1 MWLVGRAK
9 IGNRGC
15 IRHVNYAQVKMM
27 PAAIMHEKIQRS
39 SAAGQPA
46 PSHSQPPVYH
56 SNTAPKRSLSS
67 KPRLSNSSDRPEHP
81 SLSRVKGR
89 PNMFTPPPVSSEG
102 SWLRDQSPAHPGTR
116 TPNRSYGMFTRFVSS
131 GRILTSYD
139 LDTPE
144 PSTPTLVNPSSA
156 LLQDL
161 LKEQRAHRGSR
172 GNISEDLDNSAPRT
186 PETVR
191 VHDDTASEKARKVND
206 ALSAGQRKPKE
217 MGMREMD
224 NYVSKMNK
232 LNFDLKLEVFHRTQ
246 QMKILEQKLGRMA
259 EMEEQLAYMD
269 QLEAEVKE
277 LRGVAN
283 ENRMLREANK
293 QLSSDFKNRDQAV
306 VEAVDLICQ
315 LETKIDVLENG
326 GRTSK
331 MSMSRPTT
339 ADASDILT
347 PKAHTMVEIPERTS
361 SRRGSR
367 NSSVMNVAHRQTSS
381 ELRKLSK
388 APSFLRVDD
397 KSTATL
403 RGLYEPQTNDSR
415 SAVSELAKSE
425 SFHTMNDTL
434 EPESPRLS
442 VLSEC
447 SELNTFDTPTKWDD
461 LDCLDIPVR
470 KALSTTG
477 SMDSYVRP
485 TEKEE
490 SKEDQIDRWMQSR
503 EDINETIITRRRNRA
518 SWAPSTSGLTS
529 LAADLYS
536 QKPRGRGRLDASLFG
551 GITLPPTPDTM
562 STAYVVG
569 TNRSNGSN
577 GSNGSIEAQKS
588 FRNDQ
593 DPFFTAKPINR
604 PHSAE
609 EIASRRSFN
618 SEVTDSMQT
627 NYSDTT
633 RPGGKAESHTMLPTF
648 NTVSS
653 KASELLGPG
662 SPNNPAISTFGDLH
676 QATVNQISTPTI
688 HRVRNVPKAMTP
700 EPQPTERDASPPLTP
715 QDWIAAAHQGPR
727 SRKEMARAASPQL
740 QRTDR
745 TPRKVVSPTAFDDVD
760 SIASN
765 PTEPDSPGI
774 PTLDMTTLDILEQP
788 LEVSEANPVPEADP
802 EPRRRL
808 SFRPPFFSRSTNHP
822 RPLQASPILNDFEDD
837 EDGAPSPIIPK
848 TRTMGGRA
856 QRPTSQLYTN
866 PNELYSSLQI
876 FSEDQPTF
884 PRGLPQSF
892 TEPRIADHNDP
903 PNASGRPSTSHGSDH
918 KRRSSLGII
927 GWMKGKIS
935 DSTDKPEHSKEPRPS
950 SRLAFEAANGVE
962 IPRAETP
969 DLAEAPV
976 VRPRSEMISHDDAA
990 RRPRY
995 MGRRARRG

>member
-1 MWLVGRAK
+1 
-9 IGNRGC
+9 
-15 IRHVNYAQVKMM
+15 
-27 PAAIMHEKIQRS
+27 
-39 SAAGQPA
+39 
-46 PSHSQPPVYH
+46 
-56 SNTAPKRSLSS
+56 
-67 KPRLSNSSDRPEHP
+67 
-81 SLSRVKGR
+81 
-89 PNMFTPPPVSSEG
+89 
-102 SWLRDQSPAHPGTR
+102 
-116 TPNRSYGMFTRFVSS
+116 
-131 GRILTSYD
+131 
-139 LDTPE
+139 
-144 PSTPTLVNPSSA
+144 
-156 LLQDL
+156 
-161 LKEQRAHRGSR
+161 
-172 GNISEDLDNSAPRT
+172 
-186 PETVR
+186 
-191 VHDDTASEKARKVND
+191 
-206 ALSAGQRKPKE
+206 
-217 MGMREMD
+217 
-224 NYVSKMNK
+224 MNK

-259 EMEEQLAYMD
+259 EMEEQLAHMD

-331 MSMSRPTT
+331 MSMSRPRT
-339 ADASDILT
+339 ADGSDVLT

-403 RGLYEPQTNDSR
+403 RGLYEPQNNESH
-415 SAVSELAKSE
+415 SAMSELAKSE
-425 SFHTMNDTL
+425 SFHTMNETL

-447 SELNTFDTPTKWDD
+447 SELNTFDTPTKWDEFD
-461 LDCLDIPVR
+461 HLDIPIR
-470 KALSTTG
+470 KASSTTG

-503 EDINETIITRRRNRA
+503 EDINETIITRRKNRA
-518 SWAPSTSGLTS
+518 SWDPSNSGLTS

-562 STAYVVG
+562 STAYVIG

-577 GSNGSIEAQKS
+577 GSNGSIAARKS

-609 EIASRRSFN
+609 QIANRRSFN
-618 SEVTDSMQT
+618 SEVTDSLQT

-633 RPGGKAESHTMLPTF
+633 RPSGLAESHTMLPTF
-648 NTVSS
+648 GTVSS

-662 SPNNPAISTFGDLH
+662 SPNNPAISTFREFH
-676 QATVNQISTPTI
+676 QATVNEMPTPTI

-700 EPQPTERDASPPLTP
+700 EPKSIDRDGSSPPLTP
-715 QDWIAAAHQGPR
+715 QDWIAAANQGPR
-727 SRKEMARAASPQL
+727 SRKEKARTASPQL
-740 QRTDR
+740 QQLDR
-745 TPRKVVSPTAFDDVD
+745 SPRKVVSPVTFDDED
-760 SIASN
+760 SIASD
-765 PTEPDSPGI
+765 PTEADSPGI
-774 PTLDMTTLDILEQP
+774 PTLDMNTLDILEQP
-788 LEVSEANPVPEADP
+788 LELTEANAAPEADP
-802 EPRRRL
+802 EPRSRRL
-808 SFRPPFFSRSTNHP
+808 SFRPPFFSRSTNSTNHP
-822 RPLQASPILNDFEDD
+822 RPLQASPIPDNFEDD

-848 TRTMGGRA
+848 TRTMGGSSH
-856 QRPTSQLYTN
+856 RPTSQLYTN

-876 FSEDQPTF
+876 FSEEQSTF

-892 TEPRIADHNDP
+892 TEPRMADLNGSS
-903 PNASGRPSTSHGSDH
+903 NVSGRPSTSQGTEH

-935 DSTDKPEHSKEPRPS
+935 DSADKPEHTKEPRTP
-950 SRLAFEAANGVE
+950 SRLAMEAANGLGIPCVE
-962 IPRAETP
+962 TSDPT
-969 DLAEAPV
+969 EAPIA
-976 VRPRSEMISHDDAA
+976 RPRSEMIFHDDAA